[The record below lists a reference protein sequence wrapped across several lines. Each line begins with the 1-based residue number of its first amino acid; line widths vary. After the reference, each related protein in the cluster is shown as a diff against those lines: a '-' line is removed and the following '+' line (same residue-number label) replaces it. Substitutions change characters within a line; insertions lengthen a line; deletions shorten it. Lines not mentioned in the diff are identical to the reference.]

1 MLTRRDL
8 VYVGIL
14 IGVVILFGIRECV
27 NQNRSDDLLG
37 EVAGYSDSAEFYK
50 TKNGVVIA
58 YNQSLVLEKESQLK
72 DLLHK
77 YDTLSRVLK
86 KFSDI
91 QSTTIIRERV
101 LIEHDTIPLDVLIPC
116 DFPPINVHRD
126 SAHYVFDGTITR
138 EKLVINKIEI
148 PNKRDIV
155 IGTKKTGLF
164 KRERR
169 VEIIDSN
176 PLIKPVSI
184 QNYVID
190 DRKKWYQRTWVH
202 VAAGIAL
209 GGVGVHYL
217 NKK

>member
-1 MLTRRDL
+1 MRKRDFIFA
-8 VYVGIL
+8 GI
-14 IGVVILFGIRECV
+14 IAAVIIIAGIRECT
-27 NQNRSDDLLG
+27 NSNRSDDLLS
-37 EVAGYSDSAEFYK
+37 AAANYSDSAKFYK
-50 TKNGVVIA
+50 GKNDVVIA

-101 LIEHDTIPLDVLIPC
+101 LIEHDTISFTSIIPC

-126 SAHYVFDGTITR
+126 SVHYVFDGTISR
-138 EKLVINKIEI
+138 DLFVINKIEI
-148 PNKRDIV
+148 PNKQDIV
-155 IGTKKTGLF
+155 IGTKKTGLL

-169 VEIIDSN
+169 VEIINSN
-176 PLIKPVSI
+176 PLIKPISI

-190 DRKKWYQRTWVH
+190 DRKKWHQRTWVH
-202 VAAGIAL
+202 VAVGMAL
-209 GGVGVHYL
+209 GGAGVHYL